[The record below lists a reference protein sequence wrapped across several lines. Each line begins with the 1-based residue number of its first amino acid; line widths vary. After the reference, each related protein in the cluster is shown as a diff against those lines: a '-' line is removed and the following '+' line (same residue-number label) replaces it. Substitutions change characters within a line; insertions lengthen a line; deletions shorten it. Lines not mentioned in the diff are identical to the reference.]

1 MSEYTETALTAEE
14 GAALLGAPEEIGQTP
29 ASPVVD
35 EARSDEARAAAHFAS
50 DSKTHTLTAHRE
62 DGLFRHV
69 EFTGLAGLS
78 RIALITW
85 PFNLVVAGSHGTYH
99 FERVGDDTEDMF
111 NWLRGTRVNADSWA
125 SKLVNGRDSVT
136 EYDRAKLVAEVNER
150 VDEAIRD
157 DWAPEG
163 LKAAVHEQIL
173 TSGYLDEEQN
183 ALRLVDEFE
192 HGVEHRAECSCG
204 KYAEFDDYHT
214 AVCWNA
220 LTHKGRG
227 DGHRVRV
234 RQTGGFDFD
243 DVHDWNIR
251 KLNYH
256 YLWTC
261 HAMVWAVGQY
271 DTARQAV
278 TA

>member
-1 MSEYTETALTAEE
+1 MADHTKIACHFESDFAE
-14 GAALLGAPEEIGQTP
+14 ATMT
-29 ASPVVD
+29 V
-35 EARSDEARAAAHFAS
+35 R
-50 DSKTHTLTAHRE
+50 RE
-62 DGLFRHV
+62 DGLFRHI
-69 EFTGLAGLS
+69 EFAAPKS
-78 RIALITW
+78 MNRLIVVTW
-85 PFNLVVAGSHGTYH
+85 PYNLLVAGSHGSYH
-99 FERVGDDTEDMF
+99 FERFGPDTEDMF

-136 EYDRAKLVAEVNER
+136 EYSRQLLVAEVNER

-157 DWAPEG
+157 DWAPDG

-173 TSGYLDEEQN
+173 NSGYLDEEQN
-183 ALRLVDEFE
+183 ALRMVDEFE
-192 HGVEHRAECSCG
+192 HGVIHRAECSCG
-204 KYAEFDDYHT
+204 EYDEFDDYSA

-220 LTHKGRG
+220 LTHKGQG
-227 DGHRVRV
+227 KAHQVRV

-243 DVHDWNIR
+243 DIHDWNIR

-271 DTARQAV
+271 DAARQNAEV
-278 TA
+278 AA